1 MVYSRITQET
11 GISAQTISIRIM
23 KLIAEYRNIKERDNV
38 VRSLIVVEIEVDVT
52 LFDLLLLYADAE
64 GTSETSETR
73 PRSAA
78 GLYIAR

>member
-1 MVYSRITQET
+1 M
-11 GISAQTISIRIM
+11 
-23 KLIAEYRNIKERDNV
+23 